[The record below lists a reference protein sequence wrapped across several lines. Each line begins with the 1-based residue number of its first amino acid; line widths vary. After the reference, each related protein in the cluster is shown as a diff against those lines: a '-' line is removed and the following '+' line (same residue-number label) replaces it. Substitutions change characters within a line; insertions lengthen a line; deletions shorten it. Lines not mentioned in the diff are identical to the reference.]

1 MPDQRDRR
9 RKGAA
14 LDLVAST
21 PPPAASSIASAATS
35 ALSVVAAS
43 PPPSS
48 SSSPS
53 SSNHKNGGPLS
64 FLLSRVTA
72 LPLGALIREAWRR
85 RRKTVELSGGAAK
98 AIAARGEAK
107 SGCLIV
113 PSPSSFSASYSRLR
127 RAFSSN
133 FDVCGSKTICA
144 MLYGQQKRPKTANK
158 PVNCDMLF
166 DSSPGA
172 TRQQWRSRLSHSTS
186 SSVLSLSL
194 STASTAAR
202 ALAAATGI
210 TLVSWV
216 LPATWACVDLLALVA
231 LVPLGGKGGGGG
243 QGKQLGALSLSRPPF
258 LGAALTLASKAGKA
272 LAPAALARTLGGAAL
287 AAAAPDT
294 ARTLT
299 MWGSFLPIYLRY
311 RWTKHRFSCEPRGAA
326 GGRLPWCGGQPWP
339 EVESAW
345 DRRHEWGAP
354 RVHGMLSSLSG
365 YYVKAAQVRVL
376 RERERR
382 EKERR
387 TKKNAPLFLQTFSTT
402 KKQVLAIR
410 GDFVPKQWVPLLS
423 RMFDSMDPRSWSD
436 VKKDIEAGLDASPV
450 GRAARARAEAEAEEA
465 SNDDDDDREETST
478 RRCRRPLLLLVRVIP
493 FSRPVRRL
501 LRRRKAKRARIHLD
515 EVFLRVNDRPLA
527 TASIAQVHC
536 AQLDSSFRASLGWRW
551 PASAGLGPSVVLKV
565 QNQAMRGLMD
575 SDVRNLGRLAA
586 FVGDM
591 MPFDVGGVRSFFSAV
606 FSVLLSRFWFFLFS
620 LFFFFLSFFRNPWRR
635 ARRQASIQAR
645 K

>member
-98 AIAARGEAK
+98 AIAAR
-107 SGCLIV
+107 
-113 PSPSSFSASYSRLR
+113 
-127 RAFSSN
+127 
-133 FDVCGSKTICA
+133 
-144 MLYGQQKRPKTANK
+144 
-158 PVNCDMLF
+158 
-166 DSSPGA
+166 
-172 TRQQWRSRLSHSTS
+172 
-186 SSVLSLSL
+186 
-194 STASTAAR
+194 ASTAAR

-365 YYVKAAQVRVL
+365 YYVKAA
-376 RERERR
+376 
-382 EKERR
+382 
-387 TKKNAPLFLQTFSTT
+387 
-402 KKQVLAIR
+402 QVLAIR